1 MSNNGNVWDEVGGPL
16 IIPSI
21 LLLVTTALELLSH
34 IVTDTSLRVASG
46 MRGLRGHDDG
56 GGEQPHRS
64 DKGVQELAS
73 CGAVLRWLAGG
84 RGVFRSGL
92 KLLYALY
99 LVCSDTT
106 TVVHLFFFVSA
117 VLACTSSYTFACLNV
132 FALVEQV
139 PTMMYV
145 LQVVRQNGR
154 QMLVTILFAFMVVYV
169 FAV

>member
-1 MSNNGNVWDEVGGPL
+1 MHMHMQG
-16 IIPSI
+16 
-21 LLLVTTALELLSH
+21 
-34 IVTDTSLRVASG
+34 
-46 MRGLRGHDDG
+46 
-56 GGEQPHRS
+56 
-64 DKGVQELAS
+64 AS
-73 CGAVLRWLAGG
+73 CEAMLRRLAGG
-84 RGVFRSGL
+84 KTTVLRSGP

-99 LVCSDTT
+99 LVTSDTT
-106 TVVHLFFFVSA
+106 TIVHLFFFVSA

-169 FAV
+169 FAVWAFSVSYFRNQYAIIDQKATFGQGEDGTRTWDLSRGTRPTWRSSPS